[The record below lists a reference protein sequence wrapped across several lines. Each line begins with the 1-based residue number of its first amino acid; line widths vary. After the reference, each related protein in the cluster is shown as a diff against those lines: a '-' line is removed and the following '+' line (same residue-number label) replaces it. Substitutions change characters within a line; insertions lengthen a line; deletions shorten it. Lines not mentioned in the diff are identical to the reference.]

1 MRKELTPREKHN
13 KIIGMIG
20 EEIAA
25 HYLELKGMQIVGRN
39 VETVGGEID
48 ILAEDGEDLVFCEV
62 KTRENLVF
70 GPPECAITARKQ
82 LKMRRSAKAY
92 LASQDIDDQPCR
104 FDVVA
109 ILLTRGQ
116 PEITH
121 FKDAI
126 NF

>member
-1 MRKELTPREKHN
+1 MCKELTPGEKHN

-25 HYLELKGMQIVGRN
+25 HYLELRGMRIVGRN
-39 VETVGGEID
+39 VETAGGEID
-48 ILAEDGEDLVFCEV
+48 ILAQDGEDLVFCEV
-62 KTRENLVF
+62 KTRENLEF
-70 GPPECAITARKQ
+70 GPPECAITTHKQ
-82 LKMRRSAKAY
+82 QRMRRSAKAY

>member
-1 MRKELTPREKHN
+1 MGKCERKPMNHN
-13 KIIGMIG
+13 TLIGIIG

-25 HYLELKGMQIVGRN
+25 HYLELRGMQIIARN
-39 VETVGGEID
+39 LETSGGEID
-48 ILAEDGEDLVFCEV
+48 ILLDDGGELVFCEV
-62 KTRENLVF
+62 KTRENLYF

-82 LKMRRSAKAY
+82 GRMRRSAKAY
-92 LASQDIDDQPCR
+92 LAERDIDEQVCR

-109 ILLTRGQ
+109 VLLTKGQ

-126 NF
+126 NL